1 MDSLYIV
8 QTLCERSPV
17 VAPMAVVVSVTKVT
31 DNCLPN
37 GGSSIV
43 LIGDTNMIILGWRST
58 AATQACSPQHPAPS
72 PLVLLTLIS
81 SHIMCHHSHPPVHVF
96 WLLHALLLMNS
107 KLLSLCIFHV
117 HSSTSFP
124 IGTNMTYTDLLASP
138 ALSPRVL

>member
-1 MDSLYIV
+1 MLCYHLKVHSAVKTWDLMSSWNVLLTISWNMMVSYGLPIV
-8 QTLCERSPV
+8 QTLCERSPA

-81 SHIMCHHSHPPVHVF
+81 SHIMSHHSHPPVHVF
-96 WLLHALLLMNS
+96 
-107 KLLSLCIFHV
+107 
-117 HSSTSFP
+117 
-124 IGTNMTYTDLLASP
+124 
-138 ALSPRVL
+138 